1 MEKFIVEIEPNLF
14 LVTIKNKKQ
23 LILTPFLS
31 RAAHLPFTFASEVC
45 HMLQNRGYSHAV
57 VCTYRGEP
65 VTRRLLYT
73 TMQNED
79 GSVAAS
85 AGA

>member
-45 HMLQNRGYSHAV
+45 HTLQNRGHHHAV
-57 VCTYRGEP
+57 VCNFRGEP
-65 VTRRLLYT
+65 ITRRLLYRM
-73 TMQNED
+73 MQDEAD
-79 GSVAAS
+79 RSVS
-85 AGA
+85 ANA